1 MGTRGRV
8 ACGNVIGIGGLI
20 VFGQVAGN
28 TFRGCIGKIPVDM
41 AQVAIG
47 KGMSAGERELRVV
60 KGGRC
65 PAGIC
70 GMTLGTRGRVLCCS
84 VIGICG
90 LVIFGQVAGY
100 AITG

>member
-1 MGTRGRV
+1 MYRKTGRFPARGSGMAADTGRGYIGR
-8 ACGNVIGIGGLI
+8 CMIGISGLI

-60 KGGRC
+60 KRC
-65 PAGIC
+65 
-70 GMTLGTRGRVLCCS
+70 R
-84 VIGICG
+84 
-90 LVIFGQVAGY
+90 
-100 AITG
+100 